1 MASLMTSL
9 DVENETQ
16 KRQIQELEQFVM
28 LLSSALMQE
37 GNFSMGQA
45 GSGQHGG
52 KHGGVSNEAHL
63 IKQFASQFNLTLNV
77 DNIDKQRGSKEK
89 ELSLQE
95 KITQALGRLDL
106 LLKENFELKREI
118 VFERKK
124 YVDLHNAYQDL
135 RNNIQEGQDATSPRG
150 TLQSGQQTNGPHGN
164 QLMQGGLIGQ

>member
-1 MASLMTSL
+1 M
-9 DVENETQ
+9 
-16 KRQIQELEQFVM
+16 
-28 LLSSALMQE
+28 
-37 GNFSMGQA
+37 
-45 GSGQHGG
+45 
-52 KHGGVSNEAHL
+52 
-63 IKQFASQFNLTLNV
+63 

-135 RNNIQEGQDATSPRG
+135 RNNIQEG
-150 TLQSGQQTNGPHGN
+150 
-164 QLMQGGLIGQ
+164 

>member
-1 MASLMTSL
+1 
-9 DVENETQ
+9 
-16 KRQIQELEQFVM
+16 
-28 LLSSALMQE
+28 
-37 GNFSMGQA
+37 
-45 GSGQHGG
+45 
-52 KHGGVSNEAHL
+52 
-63 IKQFASQFNLTLNV
+63 V

-135 RNNIQEGQDATSPRG
+135 RNNIQEG
-150 TLQSGQQTNGPHGN
+150 
-164 QLMQGGLIGQ
+164 